1 MCESSPGLFTDGRD
15 QSDMELLGQI
25 ATVLKVIPA
34 WGWAAG
40 SVTAL
45 VLGWLLGRATRRP
58 ARLVARRPEADQ
70 SALRDLKTT
79 IARLEAENGALS
91 NFFTLLPDFTK
102 EINSRME
109 RRGIAPLLLKISE
122 RLFAPTQI
130 LVFLMDERAKKLI
143 LVQQKGLA
151 EEIKIGSQLNPGEGR
166 IGWVAEHKVPMDTN
180 DFIREMR
187 QTGTSLEATG
197 HSKFQTELCA
207 PMVHAGQ
214 VFGVISVGGIS
225 QHYKHEKAM
234 MGLLADLGCIAVFNN
249 SLFSQI
255 QEMANSDGLTKLYNK
270 RFFMTRLS
278 EEILKAEKGH
288 FPVSLFI
295 FDLDNFKHYNDTQ
308 GHQAG
313 DEVLKI
319 TGQLL
324 RDSVRPDD
332 TAARYGGEE
341 FVVILPQTPK
351 DGAMV
356 AAERFRERMASHPYP
371 HRESQ
376 PLKVVSLSGGVATF
390 PDDGRNGT
398 DLIQAADTALYRA
411 KKAGRNRVCRSEP
424 KYFSDES
431 EDVVYNANNG

>member
-1 MCESSPGLFTDGRD
+1 MD
-15 QSDMELLGQI
+15 LLKQ
-25 ATVLKVIPA
+25 VLTALQAVPT

-40 SVTAL
+40 TPV
-45 VLGWLLGRATRRP
+45 VLLMGWMLGRTSRP
-58 ARLVARRPEADQ
+58 SSRPLARRAESEMAG
-70 SALRDLKTT
+70 LRDLKSSV
-79 IARLEAENGALS
+79 ARLEGENAALS
-91 NFFTLLPDFTK
+91 NFFLLLPDFTK
-102 EINSRME
+102 EINSRVE
-109 RRGIAPLLLKISE
+109 RRGIAPLLLKITE

-130 LVFLMDERAKKLI
+130 LVFIVDVKVRKLI
-143 LVQQKGLA
+143 LVAQKGLVD
-151 EEIKIGSQLNPGEGR
+151 EVKIGFQVNMTEGR
-166 IGWVAEHKVPMDTN
+166 IGWVSQHKVPMDVN
-180 DFIREMR
+180 DFVREMR
-187 QTGTSLEATG
+187 HSGASLEAPS
-197 HSKFQTELCA
+197 HFRFQTELCA
-207 PMVHAGQ
+207 PMVHEGQ
-214 VFGVISVGGIS
+214 VLGVISVGGIS
-225 QHYKHEKAM
+225 RHYKYEKTM
-234 MGLLADLGCIAVFNN
+234 LGLIADLGSIALFNN
-249 SLFSQI
+249 TLFSQV

-288 FPVSLFI
+288 YPVSLFI

-324 RDSVRPDD
+324 RETVRPDD
-332 TAARYGGEE
+332 VPARYGGEE

-351 DGAMV
+351 DGAMI
-356 AAERFRERMASHPYP
+356 AAERFRERVAAHPYP

-398 DLIQAADTALYRA
+398 DLVQAADAALYRA
-411 KKAGRNRVCRSEP
+411 KKAGRNQVCRAET

-431 EDVVYNANNG
+431 EDVVYNANRG

>member
-1 MCESSPGLFTDGRD
+1 MD
-15 QSDMELLGQI
+15 LLKQ
-25 ATVLKVIPA
+25 VLTALQVVPT

-40 SVTAL
+40 TPV
-45 VLGWLLGRATRRP
+45 VLLMGWMLGRTSRP
-58 ARLVARRPEADQ
+58 TSRPLARRAESEMAG
-70 SALRDLKTT
+70 LRDLRSSV
-79 IARLEAENGALS
+79 ARLEGENAALS
-91 NFFTLLPDFTK
+91 NFFLLLPDFTK
-102 EINSRME
+102 EINSRVE
-109 RRGIAPLLLKISE
+109 RRGIAPLLLKITE

-130 LVFLMDERAKKLI
+130 LVFIVDVKVHKLI
-143 LVQQKGLA
+143 LVAQKGLA
-151 EEIKIGSQLNPGEGR
+151 DEVKIGFQVNMTEGR
-166 IGWVAEHKVPMDTN
+166 IGWVSQHKVPMDVN
-180 DFIREMR
+180 DFVREMR
-187 QTGTSLEATG
+187 HSGASLEAPS
-197 HSKFQTELCA
+197 HFRFQTELCA
-207 PMVHAGQ
+207 PMVHEGQ
-214 VFGVISVGGIS
+214 VLGVISVGGIS
-225 QHYKHEKAM
+225 RHYKYEKTM
-234 MGLLADLGCIAVFNN
+234 LGLIADLGSIALFNN
-249 SLFSQI
+249 TLFSQV

-288 FPVSLFI
+288 YPVSLFI

-324 RDSVRPDD
+324 RETVRPDD
-332 TAARYGGEE
+332 VPARYGGEE

-351 DGAMV
+351 DGAMI
-356 AAERFRERMASHPYP
+356 AAERFRERIAAHPYP

-398 DLIQAADTALYRA
+398 DLIQAADAALYRA
-411 KKAGRNRVCRSEP
+411 KKAGRNQLCRAET

-431 EDVVYNANNG
+431 EDVVYNANRG